1 MFPFA
6 VRKSFVI
13 SNHID
18 KVQFAESLVNK
29 LLRKL
34 HKPNVAIIQNGYEI
48 VFNRGFTEVLIR
60 LNWISGGLIRVTFSG
75 NQLRVTYELSF
86 VHMFWL
92 ACFLTSIILISI
104 IADQFSLRPGSS
116 ATQLW
121 GIGILWSLYT
131 ALVYI
136 TTVIFDLRMG
146 KTINEVE
153 LSRENISQ
161 EQLSWMSRPDVCPAC
176 GAAIEKHMQV
186 CPDCGLTL

>member
-18 KVQFAESLVNK
+18 KAQFAESLVNK
-29 LLRKL
+29 LLCKL
-34 HKPNVAIIQNGYEI
+34 HKPNVAIIQDGYEV

-60 LNWISGGLIRVTFSG
+60 LNWISGGLIRVTFKG
-75 NQLRVTYELSF
+75 DQLWVTYELSF
-86 VHMFWL
+86 VLIFWL
-92 ACFLTSIILISI
+92 TCFLSFIFLISVI
-104 IADQFSLRPGSS
+104 SDQFSLRPGSS
-116 ATQLW
+116 APQLW
-121 GIGILWSLYT
+121 GISILWGSYT
-131 ALVYI
+131 VLVYV

-153 LSRENISQ
+153 LSSENISE
-161 EQLSWMSRPDVCPAC
+161 EQLGWMNRPDVCPAC
-176 GAAIEKHMQV
+176 GAKVEKDMQV